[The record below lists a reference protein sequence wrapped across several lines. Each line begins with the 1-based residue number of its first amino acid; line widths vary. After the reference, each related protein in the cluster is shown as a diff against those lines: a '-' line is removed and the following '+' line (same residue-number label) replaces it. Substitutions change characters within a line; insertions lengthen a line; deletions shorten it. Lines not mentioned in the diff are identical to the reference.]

1 MSVSFGGFSFNLGGG
16 PEEGPVLSA
25 GSPLSGV
32 DGDADGASVAVLAVE
47 VPEGAQAADDDWR
60 SVNATMSL
68 LHCALSSIRQLEA
81 RTESLR

>member
-32 DGDADGASVAVLAVE
+32 DGDAENVSYGAVRCSLRALGALREDLPPAPDGAPIDNYYAQ
-47 VPEGAQAADDDWR
+47 VPTTRPG
-60 SVNATMSL
+60 
-68 LHCALSSIRQLEA
+68 HCLMH
-81 RTESLR
+81 